1 MSDSTTDQPLL
12 TIHSIGNEIALALT
26 PTHVVVRL
34 SDEQLAKARQEIE
47 SEPERQRP
55 GLIGAFVRAVTGF
68 ASHVVATTVRY
79 PIADIDSVT
88 NDNGVLT
95 FKYNKRHM
103 PSLDTFATDHG
114 KPAYSN
120 ADAEAFV
127 AKFNELKRA
136 QG

>member
-1 MSDSTTDQPLL
+1 MSESENEQPLL
-12 TIHSIGNEIALALT
+12 TIHSVGNEIALSLT
-26 PTHVVVRL
+26 QTHVVVRL

-47 SEPERQRP
+47 SEPDRQAP
-55 GLIGAFVRAVTGF
+55 GLVGSFVRMVTGF
-68 ASHVVATTVRY
+68 ASRVVGTTVRY

-88 NDNGVLT
+88 NANGVLT
-95 FKYNKRHM
+95 FKYNKKHT